1 MSNYTNNDIKLTLGQ
16 LSSDI
21 RNGRTRIV
29 LGNFRTIVATA
40 FGIDKDAFNTENFNP
55 QTLKRFA
62 TLFAEPKTPKDTT
75 SAIASYNYPTQD
87 QYAWALRNFINRRAE
102 PWAHVTGKTE
112 KGETATIL
120 AGLIA

>member
-21 RNGRTRIV
+21 RNGRVIV
-29 LGNFRTIVATA
+29 SGGALRPAVAAA

-62 TLFAEPKTPKDTT
+62 TLFDVPKYV
-75 SAIASYNYPTQD
+75 ASPEGSKIVQWKYPNQD
-87 QYAWALRNFINRRAE
+87 DYAWALRNFINRRAV
-102 PWAHVTGKTE
+102 PWSHVTIEFAKP
-112 KGETATIL
+112 L
-120 AGLIA
+120 AQDSASV